1 MRIPFSAGINVP
13 FELNQTIVP
22 LRAICCYRT
31 YDNSADHVGSLSLL
45 EGNYAFNKYAQL
57 FQDCKIDSMSATVQ
71 CVRYPEEENNYWSL
85 TFVSCIDRH
94 YARDASAVAENRTG
108 PYVNG
113 VLLST
118 TRKDT
123 VASYES
129 NRSHTRYCRA
139 LTYPE
144 RSNFVHLEPSN
155 TVIGRM
161 QMFGEQTD
169 SFMPAMKLIIMR
181 NRGGGSI
188 APPATSYG
196 IEIKGSVYVTFR
208 RPRYYDPSEQ
218 IVPY

>member
-1 MRIPFSAGINVP
+1 MRIPFSVGMSVP

-22 LRAICCYRT
+22 FRVICCYRT
-31 YDNSADHVGSLSLL
+31 HDNTADYVGTLSLL
-45 EGNYAFNKYAQL
+45 EGNVGFNKYAQL
-57 FQDCKIDSMSATVQ
+57 FQDCKIDSMSVTAQ
-71 CVRYPEEENNYWSL
+71 CVRYPEEESNYWSL

-94 YARDASAVAENRTG
+94 FAPESSTVAENRTG

-113 VLLST
+113 VLMST
-118 TRKDT
+118 TRRDT

-144 RSNFVHLEPSN
+144 RSNFAHLDPR
-155 TVIGRM
+155 TDVIGRM
-161 QMFGEQTD
+161 GMTGVQTD

-181 NRGGGSI
+181 DRGAGSI

-208 RPRYYDPSEQ
+208 RPRYYDPSDQ